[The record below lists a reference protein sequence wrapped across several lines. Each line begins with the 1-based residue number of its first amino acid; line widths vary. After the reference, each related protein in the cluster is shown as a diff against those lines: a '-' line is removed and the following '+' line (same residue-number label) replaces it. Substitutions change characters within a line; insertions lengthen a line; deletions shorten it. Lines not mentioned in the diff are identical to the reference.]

1 MSGETMVRL
10 FGVSKVYGSGPNSV
24 EAVRDVDLELEPGKI
39 LSLLGPSGCGKTTTL
54 RLLAGFEH
62 PDAGTLEIGG
72 RVVSGGKTFVP
83 PEKRK
88 VGMVFQDYALFP
100 HLTVEQNVAYGL
112 PRGAKRKGR
121 VAEVLNLTHLEGLG
135 DRMPHELSGGQQQRV
150 ALARALA
157 PEPAV
162 VLLDEPFS
170 NLDAAL
176 RARVR
181 GEMREILRGA
191 QATAIF
197 VTHDQEEALSI
208 SDEIAVMIDGNILQ
222 QAPPEDL
229 YLYPATREV
238 AEFVGEANFIPGT
251 AKGGRVQCVLG
262 DIPALEPVEDG
273 AVEVMLRPESLLLR
287 ALPDGEATVTGREF
301 YGHDQLIQL
310 RLDSGET
317 FYSRS
322 VGRQSFDTG
331 ERVSLGVWGP
341 VVVFSGTGATVSPP
355 ATSRT

>member
-1 MSGETMVRL
+1 MSGEAMTPRAAMVRL
-10 FGVSKVYGSGPNSV
+10 SGVSKSYGPV
-24 EAVRDVDLELEPGKI
+24 AAVQDVHLDLEPGKI
-39 LSLLGPSGCGKTTTL
+39 LALLGPSGCGKTTTL

-62 PDAGTLEIGG
+62 PDAGEVEIGG
-72 RVVSGGKTFVP
+72 KTVAGKRAFVP

-100 HLTVEQNVAYGL
+100 HLTVEQNIAYGL
-112 PRGAKRKGR
+112 QRSGKRKGR
-121 VAEVLNLTHLEGLG
+121 VAEVLGLAHLDGLG
-135 DRMPHELSGGQQQRV
+135 GRMPHELSGGQQQRV

-170 NLDAAL
+170 NLDATL

-181 GEMREILRGA
+181 SEMREILRDAGV
-191 QATAIF
+191 TAIF

-208 SDEIAVMIDGNILQ
+208 ADEVAVMIDGRVLQ
-222 QAPPEDL
+222 KAPPEDL

-251 AKGGRVQCVLG
+251 AENGRVRCVLG
-262 DIPALEPVEDG
+262 DIPALETVDG

-287 ALPDGEATVTGREF
+287 ALPDGEATVVGREF
-301 YGHDQLIQL
+301 YGHDQLVEL

-317 FYSRS
+317 LYSRL
-322 VGRQSFDTG
+322 VGRHGFEAG
-331 ERVSLGVWGP
+331 ERVSLGAWGP
-341 VVVFSGTGATVSPP
+341 VVVFPSS
-355 ATSRT
+355 

>member
-1 MSGETMVRL
+1 
-10 FGVSKVYGSGPNSV
+10 
-24 EAVRDVDLELEPGKI
+24 
-39 LSLLGPSGCGKTTTL
+39 
-54 RLLAGFEH
+54 
-62 PDAGTLEIGG
+62 
-72 RVVSGGKTFVP
+72 
-83 PEKRK
+83 
-88 VGMVFQDYALFP
+88 MVFQDYALFP

-121 VAEVLNLTHLEGLG
+121 VAEVLGLAHLDGLG
-135 DRMPHELSGGQQQRV
+135 NRMPHELSGGQQQRV

-170 NLDAAL
+170 NLDATL

-181 GEMREILRGA
+181 AEMREILKGA

-208 SDEIAVMIDGNILQ
+208 SDEVAVMIDGRILQ
-222 QAPPEDL
+222 KAPPEDL
-229 YLYPATREV
+229 YLYPASREV

-251 AKGGRVQCVLG
+251 AKDGRVQCVLG
-262 DIPALEPVEDG
+262 DIPAQEPVEDG
-273 AVEVMLRPESLLLR
+273 EVEVMLRPESLLLR
-287 ALPDGEATVTGREF
+287 ALPGGEATVTGREF

-322 VGRQSFDTG
+322 VGRQSFDAG
-331 ERVSLGVWGP
+331 EKVSLGVWGP
-341 VVVFSGTGATVSPP
+341 VVAFSK
-355 ATSRT
+355 SR

>member
-1 MSGETMVRL
+1 MSGEAMTPRAAMVRL
-10 FGVSKVYGSGPNSV
+10 SGVSKSYGPV
-24 EAVRDVDLELEPGKI
+24 AAVQDVHLDLEPGKI
-39 LSLLGPSGCGKTTTL
+39 LALLGPSGCGKTTTL

-62 PDAGTLEIGG
+62 PDAGEVEIGG
-72 RVVSGGKTFVP
+72 KTVAGKRAFVP

-112 PRGAKRKGR
+112 QRSGKRKSR
-121 VAEVLNLTHLEGLG
+121 VAEVLGLAHLDGLG
-135 DRMPHELSGGQQQRV
+135 GRMPHELSGGQQQRV

-170 NLDAAL
+170 NLDATL

-181 GEMREILRGA
+181 SEMREILRDAGV
-191 QATAIF
+191 TAIF

-208 SDEIAVMIDGNILQ
+208 ADEVAVMIDGRVLQ
-222 QAPPEDL
+222 KAPPEDL

-251 AKGGRVQCVLG
+251 AENGRVRCVLG
-262 DIPALEPVEDG
+262 DIPALETVDG

-287 ALPDGEATVTGREF
+287 ALPDGEATVVGREF
-301 YGHDQLIQL
+301 YGHDQLVEL

-317 FYSRS
+317 LYSRL
-322 VGRQSFDTG
+322 VGRHGFEAG
-331 ERVSLGVWGP
+331 ERVSLGAWGP
-341 VVVFSGTGATVSPP
+341 VVVFPSS
-355 ATSRT
+355 

>member
-1 MSGETMVRL
+1 MVRL
-10 FGVSKVYGSGPNSV
+10 SSVSKSYGPV
-24 EAVRDVDLELEPGKI
+24 AAVQDVHLDLEPGKI
-39 LSLLGPSGCGKTTTL
+39 LALLGPSGCGKTTTL

-62 PDAGTLEIGG
+62 PDAGEVEIGG
-72 RVVSGGKTFVP
+72 KTVAGKRAFVP

-112 PRGAKRKGR
+112 QRSGKRKGR
-121 VAEVLNLTHLEGLG
+121 VAEVLGLAHLDGLG
-135 DRMPHELSGGQQQRV
+135 GRMPHELSGGQQQRV

-170 NLDAAL
+170 NLDATL

-181 GEMREILRGA
+181 SEMREILRDAGV
-191 QATAIF
+191 TAIF

-208 SDEIAVMIDGNILQ
+208 ADEVAVMIDGRVLQ
-222 QAPPEDL
+222 KAPPEDL

-251 AKGGRVQCVLG
+251 AENGRVRCVLG
-262 DIPALEPVEDG
+262 DIPALETVDG

-287 ALPDGEATVTGREF
+287 ALPDGEATVVGREF
-301 YGHDQLIQL
+301 YGHDQLVEL

-317 FYSRS
+317 LYSRL
-322 VGRQSFDTG
+322 VGRHGFEAG
-331 ERVSLGVWGP
+331 ERVSLGAWGP
-341 VVVFSGTGATVSPP
+341 VVVFPSS
-355 ATSRT
+355 